1 MPNRIVRESILSS
14 EAVSSLKWDEEV
26 FYRRLMSVVDDYG
39 RYESNPQLLR
49 SRCYPL
55 QTDHVRVAD
64 IARWMAACQKAGLIL
79 DYVVDGK
86 GYLELQKFQQQQRTA
101 SKFPAPQSSDS
112 KCYQLPANEHLDV
125 VVFEDVV
132 DNTSAAAADDPF
144 SDIDP
149 QVAKDFKALRK
160 AKKAAI
166 TTTALAGIKRE
177 AEKAGLTFEAALKT
191 CCERGW
197 VGFKAEWITGQL
209 TQAGPRPPKRQLL

>member
-14 EAVSSLKWDEEV
+14 EAVCSLKWDEEV

-39 RYESNPQLLR
+39 RCEASPVLLR

-64 IARWMAACQKAGLIL
+64 ISRWMAACQKAGLIL
-79 DYVVDGK
+79 VYVVDGK
-86 GYLELQKFQQQQRTA
+86 QYIELQKFNQQRRSVSRYPSPA
-101 SKFPAPQSSDS
+101 SDIS
-112 KCYQLPANEHLDV
+112 CNHLLANAHLDV

-132 DNTSAAAADDPF
+132 GNTSASAEPDLLE
-144 SDIDP
+144 DIDP
-149 QVAKDFKALRK
+149 QVVRDFKALRK

-166 TTTALAGIKRE
+166 TPTVIAGIKRE
-177 AEKAGLTFEAALKT
+177 AEKVGYTLETALRT

-197 VGFKAEWITGQL
+197 QGFKAEWVTGDSASQ
-209 TQAGPRPPKRQLL
+209 PVRRQRKELS